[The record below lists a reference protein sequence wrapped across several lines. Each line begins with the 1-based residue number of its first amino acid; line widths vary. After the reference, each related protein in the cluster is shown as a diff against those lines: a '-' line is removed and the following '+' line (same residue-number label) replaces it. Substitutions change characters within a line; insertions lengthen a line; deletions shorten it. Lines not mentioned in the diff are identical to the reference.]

1 MMTNH
6 DEKPVANPVVVLR
19 KEFDDWA
26 VLFDP
31 ETGNA
36 FGMNPVSVFIWER
49 LDGRHSFEDILGELR
64 ENCESVPEDVE
75 AHLEEFISSLV
86 DKGLAGYEATK

>member
-6 DEKPVANPVVVLR
+6 DEKPVANPIVVLR

-49 LDGRHSFEDILGELR
+49 LDGRHSLEDIRRELR
-64 ENCESVPEDVE
+64 ENCENVPEDVE
-75 AHLEEFISSLV
+75 AHLEEFVSSLV
-86 DKGLAGYEATK
+86 DKGLAGYEAAK